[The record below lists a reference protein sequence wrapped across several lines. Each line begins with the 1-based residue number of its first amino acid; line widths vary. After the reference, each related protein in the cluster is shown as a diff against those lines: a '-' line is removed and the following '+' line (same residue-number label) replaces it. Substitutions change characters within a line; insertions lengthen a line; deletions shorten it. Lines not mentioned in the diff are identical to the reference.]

1 MNTTSPSRDPATLRV
16 LIIGRG
22 RMGQMV
28 REQAERRGHIVV
40 DLWGRKDLQKGL
52 WPKVDVAI
60 DFTLPESAL
69 EVFAACR
76 DQGVPLV
83 SGTTGWESHR
93 DAVEEQVR
101 EGGHRFL
108 WSPNFSVGVH
118 LFRRALAQVQK
129 ELQGHEFSVRVDEVH
144 HTGKKDAP
152 SGTAIALAQDL
163 KNRGASHI
171 EVGASRL
178 PGVPGTHTV
187 SWDNKVDR
195 LVLEHS
201 AKDRS
206 GFGCGAVQ
214 AAEWLVAH
222 DGPFNNILGME
233 DVWG

>member
-83 SGTTGWESHR
+83 SGTKFTS
-93 DAVEEQVR
+93 
-101 EGGHRFL
+101 
-108 WSPNFSVGVH
+108 
-118 LFRRALAQVQK
+118 
-129 ELQGHEFSVRVDEVH
+129 
-144 HTGKKDAP
+144 
-152 SGTAIALAQDL
+152 
-163 KNRGASHI
+163 
-171 EVGASRL
+171 
-178 PGVPGTHTV
+178 
-187 SWDNKVDR
+187 
-195 LVLEHS
+195 
-201 AKDRS
+201 
-206 GFGCGAVQ
+206 
-214 AAEWLVAH
+214 EWLAVAS
-222 DGPFNNILGME
+222 GCA
-233 DVWG
+233 